1 MQTAIVAPTIIMPK
15 TPSKR
20 IPVSFG
26 EIVKRRIITEVII
39 TKDRIKFEKPV
50 LRTPCTYSMSE
61 FILDTTI
68 TSYSDR

>member
-1 MQTAIVAPTIIMPK
+1 MQTAIIAPTIIMPK

-26 EIVKRRIITEVII
+26 EIVKRRITTEVII

-50 LRTPCTYSMSE
+50 LKTP
-61 FILDTTI
+61 
-68 TSYSDR
+68 

>member
-1 MQTAIVAPTIIMPK
+1 MQIAIVAPTIIMPK

-26 EIVKRRIITEVII
+26 DIVKRRMITEVII
-39 TKDRIKFEKPV
+39 TKDRIKFENPV
-50 LRTPCTYSMSE
+50 LKTPCTISMSE

-68 TSYSDR
+68 RS